1 MRLAFA
7 IIRIGGAAANDYN
20 RVPNPARS
28 KIGTDKKARLDL
40 SVRYAIYAVPPAD
53 QPLWRL
59 ASTWLG
65 RDSETG
71 AEAPPD
77 LPLWLARDRWRE
89 LTRDARQYGFHGTLK
104 PPMTLAG
111 GRTPDGLDAALSL
124 FASEQMALPPLALQ
138 VATLGGF
145 LALVPREPSAALKRL
160 ADLAVERFDR
170 FRAPSTE
177 AELARRRQVPLS
189 TRQEE
194 YLARWGYP
202 YVFDEYRFH
211 MTLTARLS
219 DTDRP
224 RIAAY
229 LTDLLA
235 PALAQPTTL
244 GMALFVQDTRE
255 TPFRLARRFRLGSAS

>member
-1 MRLAFA
+1 M
-7 IIRIGGAAANDYN
+7 
-20 RVPNPARS
+20 
-28 KIGTDKKARLDL
+28 
-40 SVRYAIYAVPPAD
+40 
-53 QPLWRL
+53 

-65 RDSETG
+65 RDPETG
-71 AEAPPD
+71 AEAIPD

-89 LTRDARQYGFHGTLK
+89 ITKDARHYGFHGTLK
-104 PPMTLAG
+104 PPMALAG
-111 GRTPDGLDAALSL
+111 GRTSDGLNAALSL
-124 FASEQMALPPLALQ
+124 FASEIPALPPLGLQ
-138 VATLGGF
+138 VATIGGF

-170 FRAPSTE
+170 FRAPST
-177 AELARRRQVPLS
+177 ADELANRRRVPLS

-211 MTLTARLS
+211 MTLTSRLP
-219 DTDRP
+219 DPERA

-235 PALAQPTTL
+235 PAIARPVPLA
-244 GMALFVQDTRE
+244 MALFVQEDRE
-255 TPFRLARRFRLGSAS
+255 TPFRLARRFRLGAAS

>member
-1 MRLAFA
+1 MAFA

-28 KIGTDKKARLDL
+28 KIGTDKKARPDL

-53 QPLWRL
+53 RPLWRL

-65 RDSETG
+65 RDPDTG
-71 AEAPPD
+71 TEAPPE
-77 LPLWLARDRWRE
+77 LPLWLARDRWRD
-89 LTRDARQYGFHGTLK
+89 LTRDARHYGFHGTLK

-111 GRTPDGLDAALSL
+111 GRTPDGLDAALSQ
-124 FASEQMALPPLALQ
+124 FASEQAALPPLALQ

-177 AELARRRQVPLS
+177 TELARRRQVPLS

-194 YLARWGYP
+194 YLSRWGYP

-211 MTLTARLS
+211 MTLTARLP

-229 LTDLLA
+229 LADLLA
-235 PALAQPTTL
+235 PALAQPTAL
-244 GMALFVQDTRE
+244 NMALFVQDGRE
-255 TPFRLARRFRLGSAS
+255 TPFRLARRFRLGTA

>member
-1 MRLAFA
+1 M
-7 IIRIGGAAANDYN
+7 
-20 RVPNPARS
+20 
-28 KIGTDKKARLDL
+28 
-40 SVRYAIYAVPPAD
+40 
-53 QPLWRL
+53 

-65 RDSETG
+65 RDPETG
-71 AEAPPD
+71 AETVPD

-89 LTRDARQYGFHGTLK
+89 ITKDARQYGFHGTLK

-111 GRTPDGLDAALSL
+111 GRTSDGLKAALSL
-124 FASEQMALPPLALQ
+124 FASEIPALPPLGLQ
-138 VATLGGF
+138 VATIGGF

-170 FRAPSTE
+170 FRAPSTA
-177 AELARRRQVPLS
+177 AELANRRRVPLS

-211 MTLTARLS
+211 MTLTSRLP
-219 DTDRP
+219 DPERA

-235 PALAQPTTL
+235 PAIAQPVPLT
-244 GMALFVQDTRE
+244 MALFVQEDRE
-255 TPFRLARRFRLGSAS
+255 TPFRLARRLRLGAAS